1 MFKSLSWH
9 RWFMPKTAIL
19 GFVSLDGLSYHIYA
33 ITVIA
38 DDIEAVLV
46 SYTRY
51 SWTVD
56 IS

>member
-1 MFKSLSWH
+1 
-9 RWFMPKTAIL
+9 MPQTAIL
-19 GFVSLDGLSYHIYA
+19 GFVSLDGLIDHIYA
-33 ITVIA
+33 VTVIA

-51 SWTVD
+51 SWTAD